1 MRTGLEERVI
11 MAMSERN
18 TVEFN
23 WLEESIEYSKVV
35 INSWFEERLQ
45 AASESGDALY
55 RQQITEKLTA
65 SRDQGL
71 QTLMEKLS
79 AA

>member
-1 MRTGLEERVI
+1 M
-11 MAMSERN
+11 
-18 TVEFN
+18 
-23 WLEESIEYSKVV
+23 V

>member
-1 MRTGLEERVI
+1 MNQRRAEGSTALRAGLEERVI

-18 TVEFN
+18 AIEFS
-23 WLEESIEYSKVV
+23 WLKESIEYSKVV

-55 RQQITEKLTA
+55 QRQITE
-65 SRDQGL
+65 
-71 QTLMEKLS
+71 
-79 AA
+79 

>member
-1 MRTGLEERVI
+1 

-18 TVEFN
+18 AIEFS
-23 WLEESIEYSKVV
+23 WLKESIEYSKVV

-55 RQQITEKLTA
+55 QRQITEQLTA
-65 SRDQGL
+65 SRDEGL

-79 AA
+79 EA